1 MGLSMLLEVAPGTE
15 GLDTV
20 FTFIGF
26 FSRVHF
32 PVSSEVRYLSKS
44 LFASF
49 FFANEWFL
57 IVVYSLVL
65 IKGRDLFK
73 SLLTDRTSE
82 RSIYFVGPLM
92 LI

>member
-1 MGLSMLLEVAPGTE
+1 MLLKVAPGTE

-20 FTFIGF
+20 FAFIGF

-32 PVSSEVRYLSKS
+32 LVSSEIRYLSKS
-44 LFASF
+44 LSTSF
-49 FFANEWFL
+49 FFTNVWFL